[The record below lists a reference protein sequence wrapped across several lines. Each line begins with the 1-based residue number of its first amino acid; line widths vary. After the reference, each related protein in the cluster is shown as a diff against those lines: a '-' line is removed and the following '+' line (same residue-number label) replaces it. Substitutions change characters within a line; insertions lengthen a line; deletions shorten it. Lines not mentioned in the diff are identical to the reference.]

1 MQQSLP
7 NQDKYLHLLERIAN
21 LFPPVFIMGGLAE
34 DALLNH
40 RITRQHSDIDVLTL
54 RNQLNQC
61 LEQFRSLGFP
71 AFEVYLEESPGNPFV
86 LGADANDLH
95 IEIGVGNLDPTS
107 GSYSFEVDGHV
118 PSSRYRVFLPEDTLA
133 YPATTLEGIKIHTI
147 SPLALYQMR
156 AAFAVTGSF
165 GEMSPNA
172 IATQELLRKT
182 FLADQDEGKLMP
194 KIIRL

>member
-1 MQQSLP
+1 MQPSPP
-7 NQDKYLHLLERIAN
+7 NQDKYLPLLERIAN
-21 LFPPVFIMGGLAE
+21 LLPPVFIMGGFAE

-40 RITRQHSDIDVLTL
+40 RITRQHGDIDVLTL

-61 LEQFRSLGFP
+61 LEQFKSLGFP
-71 AFEVYLEESPGNPFV
+71 EFEVYIEESPGNPFV

-95 IEIGVGNLDPTS
+95 IEIGVGNVDPS
-107 GSYSFEVDGHV
+107 GGYSFEVDGQA
-118 PSSRYRVFLPEDTLA
+118 PSSRYRIFLPKDTLE
-133 YPATTLEGIKIHTI
+133 YPASTLEGIPIHTI

-172 IATQELLRKT
+172 VTTQELLRKT
-182 FLADQDEGKLMP
+182 FFADQDEGKLMP
-194 KIIRL
+194 KIVNL

>member
-7 NQDKYLHLLERIAN
+7 NQDKYLQLLERIAN
-21 LFPPVFIMGGLAE
+21 LLPPVFIMGGFAE

-40 RITRQHSDIDVLTL
+40 RITRQHGDIDVLTM

-61 LEQFRSLGFP
+61 LEQFKSLGFP

-95 IEIGVGNLDPTS
+95 LEIGVGNVDPS
-107 GSYSFEVDGHV
+107 GSYSFEVDGQA
-118 PSSRYRVFLPEDTLA
+118 PSSRYRVFLPEDTLD
-133 YPATTLEGIKIHTI
+133 YPATTLEGIPIHTI

-172 IATQELLRKT
+172 VATQELLRKT
-182 FLADQDEGKLMP
+182 FFADQDEGKLIP
-194 KIIRL
+194 KIVNL

>member
-7 NQDKYLHLLERIAN
+7 NQDKYLQLLERIAN
-21 LFPPVFIMGGLAE
+21 LLPTVFIMGGFAE

-40 RITRQHSDIDVLTL
+40 RITHQHGDIDVLTL

-61 LEQFRSLGFP
+61 LEQFKSLGFP
-71 AFEVYLEESPGNPFV
+71 AFDIYLEESPGNPFV

-95 IEIGVGNLDPTS
+95 IEIGVGNVDPS
-107 GSYSFEVDGHV
+107 GSYSFEVDGHA

-133 YPATTLEGIKIHTI
+133 YPATTLEGIMIHTI

-172 IATQELLRKT
+172 VATQELLRKT
-182 FLADQDEGKLMP
+182 FLADQDEGILMP
-194 KIIRL
+194 KIVNL